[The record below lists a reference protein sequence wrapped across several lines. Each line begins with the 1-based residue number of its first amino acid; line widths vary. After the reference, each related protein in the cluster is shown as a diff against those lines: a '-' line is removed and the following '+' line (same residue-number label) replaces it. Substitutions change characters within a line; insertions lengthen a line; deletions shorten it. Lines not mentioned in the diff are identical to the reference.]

1 MASPGQVENEQK
13 YDADTSTRLPALSD
27 IPGVERVAEPVSD
40 RLEAVYFDT
49 PTLALAARRIT
60 LRRRTGGTDHGWHLK
75 LPAGEDRRQEIHAPL
90 GRPDTVP
97 EELKDHL
104 HVYTR
109 GEDLMPVAR
118 LTTQRTTYRL
128 YAPGG
133 EHLADFADD
142 QVDAETVHPVQTEQ
156 HWREWEIE
164 LVHGAGRFFTA
175 AEETLARTG
184 ARRSGHAS
192 KLARAIGGAWPPER
206 GPATGPPRKP
216 RKKGPAADVV
226 TAYLDE
232 RITELFTH
240 DPGVRLETPDAVHQM
255 RSATR
260 RMRSALATYRKLFD
274 ASRVKKLG
282 DELKWLARILGGAR
296 DAEVMRERLRQ
307 HLGELP
313 KEGSS
318 GSLPGPLDHELGTA
332 YDAGYQKV
340 ITTLGTGRYYRLLD
354 SLEDFRDHPPAMHL
368 ASRPARKVTAGL
380 VDKSAKRLARA
391 RKAARRPAA
400 GADRDAALH
409 QVRKDAKRLRHAAES
424 VAGIHGKR
432 ARKLAKSARRL
443 QEILGHHQ
451 DSVMARAL
459 LTRLAA
465 GLDLP
470 PDTARSYAGLLEI
483 EERIARD
490 TEDRYRKAAKKKA
503 LGIRLRH

>member
-1 MASPGQVENEQK
+1 MASPGQVENERK
-13 YDADTSTRLPALSD
+13 YDADTSTPLPALSD

-40 RLEAVYFDT
+40 HLEAVYFDT
-49 PTLALAARRIT
+49 PSLGLAARRIT
-60 LRRRTGGTDHGWHLK
+60 LRRRTGGADHGWHLK

-90 GRPDTVP
+90 GRPDAVP
-97 EELKDHL
+97 EELEDQL
-104 HVYTR
+104 RVYTR
-109 GEDLMPVAR
+109 GEELMPVAR
-118 LTTQRTTYRL
+118 LTTHRTTYRL

-142 QVDAETVHPVQTEQ
+142 QVDAETVHPVQKEQ

-164 LVHGAGRFFTA
+164 LVHGAERFFAA
-175 AEETLARTG
+175 AEVALTRTG

-192 KLARAIGGAWPPER
+192 KLARAIGGAWPRER
-206 GPATGPPRKP
+206 GTGKGPP
-216 RKKGPAADVV
+216 RKKGPAVDVV

-232 RITELFTH
+232 RIQELFTH

-260 RMRSALATYRKLFD
+260 RMRSALATYRKLFG
-274 ASRVKKLG
+274 ASGAKNLR
-282 DELKWLARILGGAR
+282 DEIKWLARILGRAR

-313 KEGSS
+313 GEGSS
-318 GSLPGPLDHELGTA
+318 GALPGPLDHELGA
-332 YDAGYQKV
+332 SYDASYQEV
-340 ITTLGTGRYYRLLD
+340 IATLGTGRYYRLLD
-354 SLEDFRDHPPAMHL
+354 SLEDFRDHPPATHL
-368 ASRPARKVTAGL
+368 ASRPARKVTAGR
-380 VDKSAKRLARA
+380 VDKSAKRLGRA
-391 RKAARRPAA
+391 RKAAARAAA

-432 ARKLAKSARRL
+432 ARKLGKSARRL
-443 QEILGHHQ
+443 QDILGDHQ

-459 LTRLAA
+459 LARLAA
-465 GLDLP
+465 APDLP
-470 PDTARSYAGLLEI
+470 ADTARSYAGLLEI

-490 TEDRYRKAAKKKA
+490 TEDQYRKAVKKKA
-503 LGIRLRH
+503 LDIRLRH